1 MLQTTNYGL
10 KQYEENDLMNPFIV
24 DNANMATI
32 DETMKAN
39 SDAAISTATE
49 LKTGTVHAITR
60 TNGDAAVFRFTATSN
75 YESGDTFTVDNVQ
88 VTALLTDGT
97 PLGTGC
103 YNIGAEVL
111 CSLSGTRLTVFVQRG
126 SVAVATDSERLGGEL
141 PAYYAKASEMRSAEQ
156 DIGLAMGA
164 AQTANMGV
172 DEINQNIG
180 TVDQAYVTT
189 STTTGNLP
197 SGTTTTIMSTPVN
210 EGAGIYLV
218 DFYLRVSGATAG
230 TIYVV
235 GDTRDDA
242 QASTYPSATTR
253 LSSTGKTAVQF
264 SKLMSLTNGQT
275 LRLKAVQN
283 SGSIVNIDAAHIN
296 YKRLSIR

>member
-32 DETMKAN
+32 DGAMKAN

-126 SVAVATDSERLGGEL
+126 SVAIATDSERLGGEL
-141 PAYYAKASEMRSAEQ
+141 PAYYAKDSDMQRAEQ
-156 DIGLAMGA
+156 DIELAMGA
-164 AQTANMGV
+164 ARTANDNI
-172 DEINQNIG
+172 DEMYQFISSADEAFVTASVSTG
-180 TVDQAYVTT
+180 TLNTGTT
-189 STTTGNLP
+189 STVLTSPVSTG
-197 SGTTTTIMSTPVN
+197 T
-210 EGAGIYLV
+210 GIYMV
-218 DFYLRVSGATAG
+218 SFYIRVSGATAG
-230 TIYVV
+230 TLYII
-235 GDTRDDA
+235 GSTRDDA
-242 QASTYPSATTR
+242 HASTYPTFTTR
-253 LSSTGKTAVQF
+253 LSSSGKTAVLF
-264 SKLMSLTNGQT
+264 STLMSLNDGQT

-283 SGSIVNIDAAHIN
+283 SGSTVNIESAHIN